1 MLYLFH
7 VNTQHYHELRDV
19 LIIGRVAGDIIC
31 PSDGMMSSKH
41 ARVWV
46 EAVDY
51 QKVIYLED
59 LGSKNRT
66 MLDRTEIPPLQ
77 KKVLDFHMVL
87 EIGEQQFLAT
97 DSSDLNLQE
106 VHELV
111 EKIQKRTPIKLENE
125 KAKSSD
131 EMGPPPIPKEN
142 PLEAINDKEILLK
155 KIQGQMIEL
164 EQEAKRELIALEQ
177 TKQKL
182 IKETKTKKENLLKE
196 SQALKDEVEAMK
208 TELERVRLEV
218 EMKKKKIIN
227 LKDIPSE

>member
-1 MLYLFH
+1 LLYLFH

-19 LIIGRVAGDIIC
+19 LTIGRVAGDIIC
-31 PSDGMMSSKH
+31 PNDGQMSSKH

-46 EAVDY
+46 EAVDF

-77 KKVLDFHMVL
+77 KMVLDFNMVL

-106 VHELV
+106 VHELI

-131 EMGPPPIPKEN
+131 GLAPPPFPKEN
-142 PLEAINDKEILLK
+142 PLEAINNKEQLLK
-155 KIQGQMIEL
+155 DIQKSIIEL
-164 EQEAKRELIALEQ
+164 EQETKRELLELEQ

-182 IKETKTKKENLLKE
+182 IIEAKTKKENLLKE
-196 SQALKDEVEAMK
+196 SQLLKDEVEAMK